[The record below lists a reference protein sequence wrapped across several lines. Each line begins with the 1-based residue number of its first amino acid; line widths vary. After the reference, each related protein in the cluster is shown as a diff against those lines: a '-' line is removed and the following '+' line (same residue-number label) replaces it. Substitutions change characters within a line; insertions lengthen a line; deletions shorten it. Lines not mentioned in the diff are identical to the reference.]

1 MTETVKVGPISGFPE
16 WLPNRRLAEQRLI
29 ARIQAHY
36 EMYGFTPLQTPA
48 VERLDVLTAKS
59 GMKRQIFTL
68 GKPDEGDNEAELGLR
83 FDLTVPLA
91 RYVVQHA
98 AELTFPF
105 RRYQIDKVWRGERPQ
120 RGRFREFYQC
130 DIDIIGRNTLDPI
143 HDAEVACVINSTFE
157 GLQLP
162 PFQIHISNRRIL
174 GDLLWSLRCE
184 PRQLASVLRAID
196 KSHRQGEEQT
206 RSALAEEGVRP
217 EQMTPILE
225 LIGCQSTADAKTVLM
240 TAKSSLTGLE
250 ELEQLLKHA
259 ESLGM
264 PAERLRP
271 DFTIAR
277 GLDYYT
283 STVYETFIAG
293 KENWGSVCSGGRYE
307 DLAGFF
313 STQKYPGVGVSIGLS
328 RLLDLLVGSDSLP
341 SDAQTPTQVLVTMQD
356 RNRYMAE
363 YLGIGHGLRREGIPT
378 EVYLEPGPL
387 RDQIGYASA
396 KGIPFAVIAG
406 GNELEHLNVLVK
418 DLRRKSQVVVTKD
431 ALATYL
437 KTKLR
442 EADANL

>member
-1 MTETVKVGPISGFPE
+1 MGTIQVGPISGFPE
-16 WLPNRRLAEQRLI
+16 WLPEGRLAEQRAI
-29 ARIQAHY
+29 ARIQASY
-36 EMYGFTPLQTPA
+36 ELYGFTPLQTPA
-48 VERLDVLTAKS
+48 VERLDVLTAKG

-68 GKPDEGDNEAELGLR
+68 GKPEEGDHEAELGLR

-105 RRYQIDKVWRGERPQ
+105 RRYQIDKVWRGERAQ

-157 GLQLP
+157 ALKIP
-162 PFQIHISNRRIL
+162 EFQIHLSNRRIL
-174 GDLLWSLRCE
+174 GDLLSSLQCE
-184 PRQLASVLRAID
+184 PRQLVSVLRAID

-206 RSALAEEGVRP
+206 RRALAGEGVRP

-225 LIGCQSTADAKTVLM
+225 LIGCHSVADARMVLT
-240 TAKSSLTGLE
+240 TAKSSLAGLE

-264 PAERLRP
+264 PAGRLRP

-293 KENWGSVCSGGRYE
+293 KETWGSICSGGRYE

-328 RLLDLLVGSDSLP
+328 RLLDLLVGSDSVTL
-341 SDAQTPTQVLVTMQD
+341 DAQSPTQVLVTMLD
-356 RNRYMAE
+356 RQKHMAD
-363 YLGIGHGLRREGIPT
+363 YLGIGHSLRGAGIAT
-378 EVYLEPGPL
+378 EVYLEPKPL
-387 RDQIGYASA
+387 RDQIGYAST

-406 GNELEHLNVLVK
+406 GNELEHHNVLVK
-418 DLRRKSQVVVTKD
+418 DLRRRSQEVVT
-431 ALATYL
+431 LAAMAQYIE
-437 KTKLR
+437 TKLR
-442 EADANL
+442 ETHAQL